1 MQPSRNFDD
10 LKFSS
15 IHRRILLW
23 GSGGP
28 FLDGYVLVMIGV
40 ALEQL
45 TPALK
50 LDADW
55 IGLLGAGTLAGL
67 FVGTSLFGYISDK
80 VGRRKIFLIDIIAI
94 GVISVATMFVS
105 SPVELLVMRV
115 LIGIVIGADYPIATS
130 MITEFSSTRQRAFSI
145 SFIAAMWYVGAT
157 CADLVGYW
165 LYDVEGGWRWM
176 LGSAAIPCLLIL
188 IGRFELP
195 ESPRWLLR
203 KGRVKECEE
212 MMIKLF
218 GEPVAF
224 DEEQPQQTRFRDLFN
239 RRHFPFVLFV
249 AAIWTCQVIPM
260 FAIYTFGPQ
269 IVGLLGLGVGKNAAL
284 GNVVISLFFM
294 LGCIP
299 PMLWLNTAGRRPLL
313 IGSFAMMTLVL
324 VVLLGRYVTRPALRF
339 VARSGLREVFSA
351 VALFLVF
358 GFGLL
363 LEEVGLSMAMG
374 AFLAGVLLAS
384 SEYRHALESDIEP
397 FKGLLLG
404 LFFIGVGMSIDFGT
418 LLENPLRIVI
428 LLLGFLIIK
437 IAMLWLI
444 ARPLQVPNKQRR
456 WFAVLLGQGSEFAFV
471 VFGAAQMANVLEPE
485 WAKSLTL
492 AVALSMAAT
501 PILLVILNRL
511 EQSSTEEA
519 READEIDEE
528 QPRVIIAGFGRF
540 GQITGRLLLSSGV
553 KMVVLDHDPDHIE
566 TLRKFGMKV
575 FYGDATRMDLLE
587 SAGAAKA
594 EVLINA
600 IDDPQTNL
608 QLTEMVKE
616 HFPHLQIIA
625 RARDVDHYIRLR
637 QAGVEK
643 PERETFEGALKT
655 GRLALESLGLG
666 PYEARERADVFR
678 RFNIQMVEEMAM
690 VENDTKARA
699 AVYKRT
705 SAMLSEIIT
714 EDREHLSLIQRH
726 GWQGT
731 EEGKHT
737 GNMADEPETKPSS

>member
-1 MQPSRNFDD
+1 MDSHTLIQ
-10 LKFSS
+10 
-15 IHRRILLW
+15 
-23 GSGGP
+23 
-28 FLDGYVLVMIGV
+28 
-40 ALEQL
+40 AL
-45 TPALK
+45 
-50 LDADW
+50 
-55 IGLLGAGTLAGL
+55 I
-67 FVGTSLFGYISDK
+67 Y
-80 VGRRKIFLIDIIAI
+80 
-94 GVISVATMFVS
+94 
-105 SPVELLVMRV
+105 
-115 LIGIVIGADYPIATS
+115 
-130 MITEFSSTRQRAFSI
+130 
-145 SFIAAMWYVGAT
+145 
-157 CADLVGYW
+157 
-165 LYDVEGGWRWM
+165 
-176 LGSAAIPCLLIL
+176 LGSAALIVPIAVRLGLGSVLGYL
-188 IGRFELP
+188 IAGCIIGPWGLRLVTDAESILHFAEIGVVLMLFIIGLELDP
-195 ESPRWLLR
+195 QRLWKLR
-203 KGRVKECEE
+203 AAV
-212 MMIKLF
+212 F
-218 GEPVAF
+218 GGGAL
-224 DEEQPQQTRFRDLFN
+224 QM
-239 RRHFPFVLFV
+239 
-249 AAIWTCQVIPM
+249 VIC
-260 FAIYTFGPQ
+260 G
-269 IVGLLGLGVGKNAAL
+269 GLLGLFCMLLGLRWQVAELIGMTLALSSTAIAMQAMNERNLMVTQMGRSAFAVLLFQDIAA
-284 GNVVISLFFM
+284 
-294 LGCIP
+294 IP
-299 PMLWLNTAGRRPLL
+299 LVAMIPLL
-313 IGSFAMMTLVL
+313 AASSASTTMGAFVLSALKVAGALAL

-397 FKGLLLG
+397 FKG
-404 LFFIGVGMSIDFGT
+404 
-418 LLENPLRIVI
+418 

>member
-1 MQPSRNFDD
+1 MDS
-10 LKFSS
+10 
-15 IHRRILLW
+15 HT
-23 GSGGP
+23 
-28 FLDGYVLVMIGV
+28 LVQ
-40 ALEQL
+40 AL
-45 TPALK
+45 
-50 LDADW
+50 
-55 IGLLGAGTLAGL
+55 I
-67 FVGTSLFGYISDK
+67 Y
-80 VGRRKIFLIDIIAI
+80 
-94 GVISVATMFVS
+94 
-105 SPVELLVMRV
+105 
-115 LIGIVIGADYPIATS
+115 
-130 MITEFSSTRQRAFSI
+130 
-145 SFIAAMWYVGAT
+145 
-157 CADLVGYW
+157 
-165 LYDVEGGWRWM
+165 
-176 LGSAAIPCLLIL
+176 LGSAALIVPIAVRLGLGSVLGYL
-188 IGRFELP
+188 IAGCIIGPWGLRLVTDAESILHFAEIGVVLMLFIIGLELDP
-195 ESPRWLLR
+195 QRLWKLR
-203 KGRVKECEE
+203 AAV
-212 MMIKLF
+212 F
-218 GEPVAF
+218 GGGAL
-224 DEEQPQQTRFRDLFN
+224 QM
-239 RRHFPFVLFV
+239 
-249 AAIWTCQVIPM
+249 VIC
-260 FAIYTFGPQ
+260 G
-269 IVGLLGLGVGKNAAL
+269 GLLGLFCMLLGLRWQVAELIGMTLAL
-284 GNVVISLFFM
+284 SSTA
-294 LGCIP
+294 IP
-299 PMLWLNTAGRRPLL
+299 LVAMIPLL
-313 IGSFAMMTLVL
+313 AASSASTTMGAFALSALKVAGALVL

>member
-1 MQPSRNFDD
+1 MDSHTLIQ
-10 LKFSS
+10 
-15 IHRRILLW
+15 
-23 GSGGP
+23 
-28 FLDGYVLVMIGV
+28 
-40 ALEQL
+40 AL
-45 TPALK
+45 
-50 LDADW
+50 
-55 IGLLGAGTLAGL
+55 I
-67 FVGTSLFGYISDK
+67 Y
-80 VGRRKIFLIDIIAI
+80 
-94 GVISVATMFVS
+94 
-105 SPVELLVMRV
+105 
-115 LIGIVIGADYPIATS
+115 
-130 MITEFSSTRQRAFSI
+130 
-145 SFIAAMWYVGAT
+145 
-157 CADLVGYW
+157 
-165 LYDVEGGWRWM
+165 
-176 LGSAAIPCLLIL
+176 LGSAALIVPIAVRLGLGSVLGYL
-188 IGRFELP
+188 IAGCIIGPWGLRLVTDAESILHFAEIGVVLMLFIIGLELDP
-195 ESPRWLLR
+195 QRLWKLR
-203 KGRVKECEE
+203 AAV
-212 MMIKLF
+212 F
-218 GEPVAF
+218 GGGAL
-224 DEEQPQQTRFRDLFN
+224 QM
-239 RRHFPFVLFV
+239 
-249 AAIWTCQVIPM
+249 VIC
-260 FAIYTFGPQ
+260 G
-269 IVGLLGLGVGKNAAL
+269 GLLGLFCMLLGLRWQVAELIGMTLAL
-284 GNVVISLFFM
+284 SS
-294 LGCIP
+294 
-299 PMLWLNTAGRRPLL
+299 TAIAMQAMIPLL
-313 IGSFAMMTLVL
+313 AASSASTTMGAFALSALKVAGALVL

-351 VALFLVF
+351 VALFHVF

>member
-1 MQPSRNFDD
+1 MDSHTLIQ
-10 LKFSS
+10 
-15 IHRRILLW
+15 
-23 GSGGP
+23 
-28 FLDGYVLVMIGV
+28 
-40 ALEQL
+40 AL
-45 TPALK
+45 
-50 LDADW
+50 
-55 IGLLGAGTLAGL
+55 I
-67 FVGTSLFGYISDK
+67 Y
-80 VGRRKIFLIDIIAI
+80 
-94 GVISVATMFVS
+94 
-105 SPVELLVMRV
+105 
-115 LIGIVIGADYPIATS
+115 
-130 MITEFSSTRQRAFSI
+130 
-145 SFIAAMWYVGAT
+145 
-157 CADLVGYW
+157 
-165 LYDVEGGWRWM
+165 
-176 LGSAAIPCLLIL
+176 LGSAALIVPIAVRLGLGSVLGYL
-188 IGRFELP
+188 IAGCIIGPWGLRLVTDAESILHFAEIGVVLMLFIIGLELDP
-195 ESPRWLLR
+195 QRLWKLR
-203 KGRVKECEE
+203 AAV
-212 MMIKLF
+212 F
-218 GEPVAF
+218 GGGAL
-224 DEEQPQQTRFRDLFN
+224 QM
-239 RRHFPFVLFV
+239 
-249 AAIWTCQVIPM
+249 VIC
-260 FAIYTFGPQ
+260 G
-269 IVGLLGLGVGKNAAL
+269 GLLGLFCMLLGLRWQVAELIGMTLAL
-284 GNVVISLFFM
+284 SS
-294 LGCIP
+294 
-299 PMLWLNTAGRRPLL
+299 TAIAMQAMIPLL
-313 IGSFAMMTLVL
+313 TASSASTTMGAFVLSALKVAGALVL

-471 VFGAAQMANVLEPE
+471 VFGAGQMANVLEPE

>member
-1 MQPSRNFDD
+1 MDSHTLIQ
-10 LKFSS
+10 
-15 IHRRILLW
+15 
-23 GSGGP
+23 
-28 FLDGYVLVMIGV
+28 
-40 ALEQL
+40 AL
-45 TPALK
+45 
-50 LDADW
+50 
-55 IGLLGAGTLAGL
+55 I
-67 FVGTSLFGYISDK
+67 Y
-80 VGRRKIFLIDIIAI
+80 
-94 GVISVATMFVS
+94 
-105 SPVELLVMRV
+105 
-115 LIGIVIGADYPIATS
+115 
-130 MITEFSSTRQRAFSI
+130 
-145 SFIAAMWYVGAT
+145 
-157 CADLVGYW
+157 
-165 LYDVEGGWRWM
+165 
-176 LGSAAIPCLLIL
+176 LGSAALIVPIAVRLGLGSVLGYL
-188 IGRFELP
+188 IAGFIIGPWGLRLVTDAESILHFAEIGVVLMLFIIGLELDP
-195 ESPRWLLR
+195 QRLWKLR
-203 KGRVKECEE
+203 AAV
-212 MMIKLF
+212 F
-218 GEPVAF
+218 GGGAL
-224 DEEQPQQTRFRDLFN
+224 QM
-239 RRHFPFVLFV
+239 
-249 AAIWTCQVIPM
+249 VIC
-260 FAIYTFGPQ
+260 G
-269 IVGLLGLGVGKNAAL
+269 GLLGLFCMLLGLRWQVAELIGMTLALSSTAIAMQAMNERNLMVTQMGRSAFAVLLFQDIAA
-284 GNVVISLFFM
+284 
-294 LGCIP
+294 IP
-299 PMLWLNTAGRRPLL
+299 LVAMIPLL
-313 IGSFAMMTLVL
+313 ATS
-324 VVLLGRYVTRPALRF
+324 
-339 VARSGLREVFSA
+339 SA
-351 VALFLVF
+351 
-358 GFGLL
+358 
-363 LEEVGLSMAMG
+363 STTMG